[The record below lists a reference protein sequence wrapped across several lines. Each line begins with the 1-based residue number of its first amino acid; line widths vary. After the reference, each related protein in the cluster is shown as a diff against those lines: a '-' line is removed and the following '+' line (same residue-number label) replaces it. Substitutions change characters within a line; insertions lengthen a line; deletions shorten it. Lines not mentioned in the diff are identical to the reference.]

1 MSDLVITAADVL
13 LPFVAAGASAVA
25 AGSAE
30 EAGRELYKAADSVLA
45 KIRHRLGGKSKT
57 QVEKALR
64 DAMTD
69 GLVTEG
75 ELEQLCTAYEAYR
88 GTTSIAVSQINAKNS
103 FVGTTNIDKFQA

>member
-1 MSDLVITAADVL
+1 MSDLVTTAADAL

-30 EAGRELYKAADSVLA
+30 EAGRELFKAADSVLA
-45 KIRHRLGGKSKT
+45 KIRHRLGGTGKA

-64 DAMTD
+64 DALAD
-69 GLVTEG
+69 GLLTKG
-75 ELEQLCTAYEAYR
+75 ELEQLYIAYETYR
-88 GTTSIAVSQINAKNS
+88 STTSIAVSQINAKNS